1 MNDGREQKA
10 NRCMGYGRTH
20 GLGAHQ
26 DQCLDMLWAPNNGL
40 GRLGPRDL
48 VEEQRDILGNIPR
61 TWLSLSCPR
70 VGTLYLEARVFD
82 FVYSL
87 D

>member
-1 MNDGREQKA
+1 MDVSRRPIGVWVMDVH
-10 NRCMGYGRTH
+10 MGLEPTRISAWICYGPQTT
-20 GLGAHQ
+20 GLE
-26 DQCLDMLWAPNNGL
+26 DS
-40 GRLGPRDL
+40 RDL

-70 VGTLYLEARVFD
+70 VGTLYLDARVFD
-82 FVYSL
+82 FVCSL